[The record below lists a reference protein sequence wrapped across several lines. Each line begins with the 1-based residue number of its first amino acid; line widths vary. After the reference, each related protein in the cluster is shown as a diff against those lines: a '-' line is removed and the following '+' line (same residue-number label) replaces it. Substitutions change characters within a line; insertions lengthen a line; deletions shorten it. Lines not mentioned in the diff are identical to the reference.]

1 MRWIIVSGA
10 LHNFNMYAIGGFL
23 TPLVIRVH
31 GMSPSQAGYLTMAV
45 YGLAG
50 IPGMMIGGLLGD
62 AVIRRRRNGRMLVAA
77 AAIALAVPTMYF
89 ALGAT
94 AGQWMLFGILFGFG
108 CMMMYVYYATVY
120 STIQDVIEPSLRATA
135 MALYFAAMYVFG
147 GALGPVVIGNTSD
160 YFTRQQAVAEGVD
173 YDTLDAKGQLP
184 FRAQGLNSALYLL
197 PLVSIFLAGSLFAG
211 ARTVNADVDKL
222 QKWMR
227 EVSDE
232 ENAKLRRAK
241 VAT

>member
-1 MRWIIVSGA
+1 
-10 LHNFNMYAIGGFL
+10 
-23 TPLVIRVH
+23 
-31 GMSPSQAGYLTMAV
+31 
-45 YGLAG
+45 
-50 IPGMMIGGLLGD
+50 
-62 AVIRRRRNGRMLVAA
+62 
-77 AAIALAVPTMYF
+77 
-89 ALGAT
+89 
-94 AGQWMLFGILFGFG
+94 
-108 CMMMYVYYATVY
+108 
-120 STIQDVIEPSLRATA
+120 
-135 MALYFAAMYVFG
+135 
-147 GALGPVVIGNTSD
+147 
-160 YFTRQQAVAEGVD
+160 VAEGVD